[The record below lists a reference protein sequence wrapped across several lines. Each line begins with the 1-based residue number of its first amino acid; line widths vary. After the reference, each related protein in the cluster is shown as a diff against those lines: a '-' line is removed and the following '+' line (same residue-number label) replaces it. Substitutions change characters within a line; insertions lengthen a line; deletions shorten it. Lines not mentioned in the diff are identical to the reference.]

1 MLPLPDCFA
10 KTLTP
15 DLTLSISFPDVSFA
29 ATGELPES
37 WKVAGTSMPFTSF
50 MESGAVQE
58 TVPVVRLAAG
68 LYPFVHVGVP
78 PKGSYFA
85 SI

>member
-1 MLPLPDCFA
+1 MPLPDCFA
-10 KTLTP
+10 KTLPPEATP
-15 DLTLSISFPDVSFA
+15 LISFPDLSVA

-37 WKVAGTSMPFTSF
+37 WKVAGMSMPFMPF
-50 MESGAVQE
+50 KESGAVQE
-58 TVPVVRLAAG
+58 TVPVVQLAAG
-68 LYPFVHVGVP
+68 LYPFAHVGVP